1 MRPRMMQL
9 TTLPNGLRVATR
21 EMPGVETAAVGL
33 YADTGSRYEPARVN
47 GIAHLFE
54 HMVFKGAGGRSAR
67 EISEAI
73 EDVGGDLN
81 AATDRD
87 GTNFMASVMAEHI
100 PLGVELIADM
110 ILRPQFA
117 SAELEREKDVVL
129 QELGEAR
136 DTPNDIIFDDLWSAA
151 FADQPLGRS
160 VLGDEATIEAIT
172 IEDLQ
177 DWRRGQYR
185 AGSLSLVAAG
195 KVDHSALVELA
206 EKHFAGLPLGT
217 LSTPEPARFTGGD
230 RVGRASSD
238 QAHLALA
245 FRGPAQLDE
254 DYFAARLFADAVGG
268 GMSSRLF
275 QQLRE
280 DRGLAYTVYASLT
293 PYRDVGLLSIYAAT
307 ARRQSAAAAQLIED
321 VTADA
326 AATLTQRELDRVR
339 TQSRA
344 GLLMS
349 MESPWGQAHYV
360 ARQLSVHG
368 RLVEPAEV
376 VAELAA
382 VTLEDAREAGAKMLS
397 GPRARAT
404 IGFAA
409 VRAA

>member
-1 MRPRMMQL
+1 MMQL
-9 TTLPNGLRVATR
+9 TTLANGLKVATR

-33 YADTGSRYEPARVN
+33 YADTGSRYEAGRVN

-87 GTNFMASVMAEHI
+87 GTSFMASVMAEHV

-110 ILRPQFA
+110 ILKPHFDA
-117 SAELEREKDVVL
+117 DELEREKDVVL

-160 VLGDEATIEAIT
+160 VLGDEASIAAIAVD
-172 IEDLQ
+172 DLHA
-177 DWRRGQYR
+177 WRAEQYR
-185 AGSLSLVAAG
+185 AGSIALVAAG
-195 KVDHSALVELA
+195 KVDHAALVELA
-206 EKHFAGLPLGT
+206 EQRFGALPPGT
-217 LSTPEPARFTGGD
+217 IPAPDQARFTGGN
-230 RVGRASSD
+230 RVGRAASD

-245 FRGPAQLDE
+245 FAGPAQLDD

-280 DRGLAYTVYASLT
+280 DRGLAYTVYASLS
-293 PYRDVGLLSIYAAT
+293 PYRDVGLFSIYAAT
-307 ARRQSAAAAQLIED
+307 ARRQSAAAAQLIEE
-321 VTADA
+321 VIADA
-326 AATLTQRELDRVR
+326 VETLPQRELDRVR
-339 TQSRA
+339 TQARA

-349 MESPWGQAHYV
+349 LESPWGQAHYV
-360 ARQLSVHG
+360 ARQLSLHG
-368 RLVEPAEV
+368 RLVDPPEV
-376 VAELAA
+376 IAELAA
-382 VTLEDAREAGAKMLS
+382 VTLDQSRAAGAKMLA
-397 GPRARAT
+397 GARARAT
-404 IGFAA
+404 IGFPA